1 MKNIINSTYKI
12 ILIFLII
19 QIIFSLESIS
29 KAFTLSDIINSADD
43 FLSDGR
49 KSATDGSITTTD
61 SNGVTT
67 TIATPNDKDTKEIV
81 EELYSLLLAVGVAI
95 TVIIGGVLGI
105 KYMLSSVENKAKIK
119 ESFVPYVIGC
129 IAIYGALGIWKL
141 AITIFSNIA

>member
-67 TIATPNDKDTKEIV
+67 TISTPNDKDTKEIV